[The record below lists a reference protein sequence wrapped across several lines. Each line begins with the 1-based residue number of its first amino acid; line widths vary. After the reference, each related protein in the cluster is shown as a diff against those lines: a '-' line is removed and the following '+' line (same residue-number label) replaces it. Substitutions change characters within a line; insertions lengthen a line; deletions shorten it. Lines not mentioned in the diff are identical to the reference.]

1 MDLYLSNLILRL
13 HRSLGLPRLPQL
25 SALTTVNPYTQHM
38 IQIAGTTLDVY
49 PLCLGGNVFGW
60 SANES
65 QSHAVLDAFDSLG
78 GNFIDT
84 ADVYSEWVDGN
95 KGGESETII
104 GNWMKSRGKRHQFV
118 IATKVSQLSTRAGLR
133 PENIIAACNDSL
145 QRLQTDHID
154 LYYSHLDDK
163 DVPLAETLGAYQTL
177 INEGK
182 IRYIGASKYS
192 GARLQEA
199 LDIAAK
205 ENLPKYICLQDQYN
219 LVERN
224 PFESEHQQVLKANAI
239 SALPF
244 FGLARGFLT
253 GKYRP
258 GVTVES
264 IRSAGVANYQNEK
277 GYAVVDALTK
287 ISQAHNSSI
296 SAVALAWIRANKQ
309 VSTPIAS
316 ARTVEQLHEIM
327 QLVDLT
333 SDEVAGLSAL

>member
-1 MDLYLSNLILRL
+1 MTN
-13 HRSLGLPRLPQL
+13 
-25 SALTTVNPYTQHM
+25 SA
-38 IQIAGTTLDVY
+38 QIKIPATTLEVF

-60 SANES
+60 SADEN
-65 QSHAVLDAFDSLG
+65 QSHGVLDAFSSLG

-104 GNWMKSRGKRHQFV
+104 GNWMKSRGNRHQFV
-118 IATKVSQLSTRAGLR
+118 IATKVSQLSTRPGLR

-145 QRLQTDHID
+145 RRLQTDHID
-154 LYYSHLDDK
+154 LYYSHHDDQ
-163 DVPLAETLGAYQTL
+163 DVPIAETLGAYQTL
-177 INEGK
+177 ISEGK
-182 IRYIGASKYS
+182 ISYIGASKYS

-199 LDIAAK
+199 LDIATK

-219 LVERN
+219 LMERN
-224 PFESEHQQVLKANAI
+224 PFESEQQQILKANAI

-258 GVTVES
+258 GVKVDS
-264 IRSAGVANYQNEK
+264 IRADGVADYQNEK
-277 GYAVVDALTK
+277 GFAVIDALEK
-287 ISQAHNSSI
+287 ISKAHNSSI
-296 SAVALAWIRANKQ
+296 SAVALAWLRSNPQ

-327 QLVDLT
+327 QIVELT
-333 SDEVAGLSAL
+333 SDEVAVLSAL